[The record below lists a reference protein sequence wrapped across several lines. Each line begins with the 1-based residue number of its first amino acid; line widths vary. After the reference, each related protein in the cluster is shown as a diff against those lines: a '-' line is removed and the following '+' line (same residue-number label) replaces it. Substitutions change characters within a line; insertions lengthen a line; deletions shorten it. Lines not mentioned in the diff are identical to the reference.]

1 MATSAGLDT
10 NMSLCVI
17 CQKDRKPLSDNRR
30 KAEPLTLCEQIKPSA
45 LLNAINFHQTERLL
59 ALFIKD
65 FDAVAADVAYHR
77 SCYQWYTNPRR
88 LCSLEDDDDD
98 TKDTYRKAFEVL
110 CKEVEERLS
119 FGNFVE

>member
-1 MATSAGLDT
+1 MPSTCT
-10 NMSLCVI
+10 
-17 CQKDRKPLSDNRR
+17 KPN
-30 KAEPLTLCEQIKPSA
+30 
-45 LLNAINFHQTERLL
+45 
-59 ALFIKD
+59 ALFFKD

-88 LCSLEDDDDD
+88 LRYLEDDDND